1 MDILNVP
8 FEEYIIVKLG
18 EEIVKIIAFKT
29 PEHGNVKFGVE
40 ASRSIKVHREEI
52 YQAIKEKEKLL
63 DRC

>member
-29 PEHGNVKFGVE
+29 TEHGNVKFGVE

-52 YQAIKEKEKLL
+52 YQAIKEKEKLSEPS
-63 DRC
+63 